1 MKSNNFT
8 YLDCA
13 SLWPSY
19 ILSVRDLIQTILDLK
34 LNREALENPQKKTN
48 MTEGKRACALDCWP
62 NSSPSG
68 TIDFR
73 SIHFLVRSTSL
84 EVRLICVMYVPLPD
98 VRSISIMYDPLTWC
112 TIHFPYVRFICLE
125 VRSISYTY
133 DSFPSRYDPLTLR
146 YDRFPLRYD
155 PFPNFVPNPPPYHS
169 PFWRGKKTISCRF
182 YFVYTSKFTSQ
193 G

>member
-13 SLWPSY
+13 SLRPSC
-19 ILSVRDLIQTILDLK
+19 ILPVRDLIQTILDLK

-48 MTEGKRACALDCWP
+48 MAEGKRACALDCWP
-62 NSSPSG
+62 NSFPSG

-73 SIHFLVRSTSL
+73 AIHFLVRSTSL
-84 EVRLICVMYVPLPD
+84 EVRLICVMYVPLPH

-125 VRSISYTY
+125 VRSISYTD

-155 PFPNFVPNPPPYHS
+155 PFPNFVPNPPP
-169 PFWRGKKTISCRF
+169 
-182 YFVYTSKFTSQ
+182 
-193 G
+193 